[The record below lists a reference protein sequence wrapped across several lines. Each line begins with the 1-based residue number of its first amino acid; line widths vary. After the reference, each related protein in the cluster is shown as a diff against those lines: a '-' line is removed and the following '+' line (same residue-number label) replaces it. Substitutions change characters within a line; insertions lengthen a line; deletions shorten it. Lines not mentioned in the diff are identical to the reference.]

1 MDWQPSELAL
11 SGITEMG
18 AEHIADYER
27 NLGFDPATEL
37 KLLTNLGL
45 EGSDLI
51 EFGPGPGGFARAA
64 AGVARSV
71 TAVDPSPVM
80 TAHIK
85 EQAEIEGITNL
96 AVVTGG
102 FLSYNHEGEPVDFVF
117 TKNALHH
124 LPDYW
129 KGQALARVAAMMRP
143 GGIFR
148 LRDLVFSF
156 DPGDATKYLSA
167 WIDEASGNGGWS
179 EETLIKHIRDE
190 FSTYH
195 WAMERLL
202 EEAGFEISDRWYS
215 DNKIFAHYTA
225 TRAA

>member
-1 MDWQPSELAL
+1 MDWHPSELAL

-18 AEHIADYER
+18 AEHVAGYER
-27 NLGFDPATEL
+27 QLGFDPSEEVD
-37 KLLTNLGL
+37 LLTDLGL
-45 EGSDLI
+45 ADSQLV
-51 EFGPGPGGFARAA
+51 EFGPGPGGFALAA
-64 AGVARSV
+64 AAIAGKV

-85 EQAEIEGITNL
+85 ERAEIEGITNI

-102 FLSYNHEGEPVDFVF
+102 FLSYQHQGDPVDFVF

-124 LPDYW
+124 LPDFW
-129 KGQALARVAAMMRP
+129 KGQALSRVGAMMRP
-143 GGIFR
+143 GGTLR

-156 DPGDATKYLSA
+156 DPVDATKYLSA
-167 WIDEASGNGGWS
+167 WIEEASGDGGWS
-179 EETLIKHIRDE
+179 EEMLVRHVRDE

-195 WAMERLL
+195 WALEHLL
-202 EEAGFEISDRWYS
+202 EQTGFEILDRWYS

-225 TRAA
+225 RRAA